1 MKQFNQTEAFSGAT
15 IAAKSDDGKIEYNGT
30 FKKDEQ
36 GKLRECSI
44 TISGD
49 EVSGNASFS
58 QGNISV
64 NLYQGDVEAFKTVSS
79 DFQSLISELK

>member
-1 MKQFNQTEAFSGAT
+1 MKQFNQSEAFSGAT
-15 IAAKSDDGKIEYNGT
+15 IAAKSDDGKLSYNGSY
-30 FKKDEQ
+30 KKDEQ
-36 GKLRECSI
+36 GKLRECNI

-49 EVSGNASFS
+49 EVSGNAGFS

-79 DFQSLISELK
+79 DFQSLISKLK

>member
-1 MKQFNQTEAFSGAT
+1 MKQFNQTEAFSGAA
-15 IAAKSDDGKIEYNGT
+15 IAAKSDDGKLSYNGSY
-30 FKKDEQ
+30 KKDAQ
-36 GKLRECSI
+36 GKLKECSI

-49 EVSGNASFS
+49 EVSGNAGFS

-79 DFQSLISELK
+79 DFQSLISKLK